1 MFADLVLHFSGNYMI
16 FYMLRVKGFVNR
28 HISISLRIVFFI
40 YFLIFQMKRF
50 IALVIFIQV
59 FLPGIVT
66 ADEGMWL
73 PALIEKLNINQMK
86 KEGCTL
92 NADDIYSIN
101 HSSLKDAIISL
112 DHGSCT
118 AELVSDEGLLLTN
131 HHCGFD
137 EIQEHSTVDH
147 DYLKDGFWAKTK
159 EEELPNPVK
168 TASLLIRFED
178 VSDRILP
185 ELKDQMTSEE
195 RNNKVREIS
204 SKIEKEA
211 TDKTN
216 YNARVQSL
224 FSDNKY
230 YLFVYE
236 TFMDIR
242 LVGAPPQSM
251 GKFGG
256 DTDNWMWP
264 RHTADFSMFRIYCGK
279 DGKPAAY
286 STDNVPYKPKY
297 HLPISLKGYQMNDF
311 AMVLGYPGTTN
322 RYKTSYGINYTMNVT
337 NPIRIKVRAE
347 KLRIMEDFMNTS
359 RKARIMYS
367 AKYARSSNY
376 YKYSIGQNEGL
387 NHLNVL
393 AMKSELE
400 KQYTDWINADE
411 QRKDKYGQAL
421 QLIASAYT
429 NIEVDKASEY
439 MMESM
444 VHGPEMFL
452 FANRMRPLYDVLKI
466 DKNSEK
472 VGKAIDR
479 VKRGLDVFFKDYD
492 SETDQ
497 KIAASLFRI
506 YDENVEPQ
514 YHPPFFKIVK
524 SKYGGD
530 FGKFT
535 KELYAKSIFGSQDR
549 LVKFFESPKAKVLE
563 KDQLFQVSLE
573 IFRMM
578 NLIYEESSK
587 TSENLTKG
595 NRLFVGGLME
605 MEADKLLYPDANSS
619 MRLTYG
625 TVGDY
630 IPRDGVHY
638 SYFTTLK
645 GYIEKEI
652 PGDDEFDVPAKLKEL
667 YFAKDF
673 GRYADADGSLHTCF
687 TTNNDI
693 TGGNSGSP
701 VINGKGELIGIAFD
715 GNWEAMSGD
724 IAFENDIQKCINV
737 DIRFVLWT
745 IDKMGGAQNLINEMT
760 IAN

>member
-1 MFADLVLHFSGNYMI
+1 
-16 FYMLRVKGFVNR
+16 
-28 HISISLRIVFFI
+28 
-40 YFLIFQMKRF
+40 MKRF
-50 IALVIFIQV
+50 IALVAFIQV
-59 FLPGIVT
+59 LLPGIVT

-86 KEGCTL
+86 KEGCSL

-101 HSSLKDAIISL
+101 HSSLKDAVVAL

-147 DYLKDGFWAKTK
+147 DYLKNGFWAKTNA
-159 EEELPNPVK
+159 EELPNSGK
-168 TASLLIRFED
+168 TASFLISFED
-178 VSDRILP
+178 VSDKILP
-185 ELKDQMTSEE
+185 ELNDQMTSDE
-195 RNNKVREIS
+195 RNKKVHEIS

-211 TDKTN
+211 STDPN
-216 YNARVQSL
+216 YDARVQGL
-224 FSDNKY
+224 YNDNRY

-236 TFMDIR
+236 TFRDIR

-286 STDNVPYKPKY
+286 STDNVPYKPKH

-322 RYKTSYGINYTMNVT
+322 RYKTSYGIEYTMNVT
-337 NPIRIKVRAE
+337 NPIRIKTRAE
-347 KLRIMEDFMNTS
+347 KQRIMEDFMNTS

-367 AKYARSSNY
+367 AKYAKSSNY

-387 NHLNVL
+387 KRLNVL
-393 AMKSELE
+393 EQKRDLE
-400 KQYTDWINADE
+400 KQFTNWVNADG
-411 QRKDKYGQAL
+411 QRKTKYGEAL

-429 NIEVDKASEY
+429 NTEDEKAAEY

-444 VHGPEMFL
+444 VRGPEIFY
-452 FANRMRPLYDVLKI
+452 FAYRTRPLYDALKI

-472 VGKAIDR
+472 VSLASER
-479 VKRGLDVFFKDYD
+479 VKNGLDEFFNDYD
-492 SETDQ
+492 SGTDQ
-497 KIAASLFRI
+497 KIAAALFRI
-506 YDENVEPQ
+506 YDENVAPQ

-524 SKYGGD
+524 SKYGND
-530 FGKFT
+530 FEKYT
-535 KELYAKSIFGSQDR
+535 KELYAKSIFGSQER

-573 IFRMM
+573 IFRML
-578 NLIYEESSK
+578 NLINEETSK
-587 TSENLTKG
+587 TKEALTRG
-595 NRLFVGGLME
+595 NRLFLGGLME
-605 MEADKLLYPDANSS
+605 MEADKKLYPDANSS

-760 IAN
+760 IVN

>member
-1 MFADLVLHFSGNYMI
+1 
-16 FYMLRVKGFVNR
+16 
-28 HISISLRIVFFI
+28 
-40 YFLIFQMKRF
+40 MKRF
-50 IALVIFIQV
+50 LAIVAFIQV
-59 FLPGIVT
+59 ITPAMVK

-73 PALIEKLNINQMK
+73 PALVEKLNITQMK
-86 KEGCTL
+86 EKGLSLDAEE
-92 NADDIYSIN
+92 IYSIN
-101 HSSLKDAIISL
+101 HSSLKDAVVAL

-118 AELVSDEGLLLTN
+118 AELISAEGLLLTN

-147 DYLKDGFWAKTK
+147 DYLKNGFWAKTK
-159 EEELPNPVK
+159 EEELANPGK
-168 TASLLIRFED
+168 SASFLIKFED
-178 VSDRILP
+178 VTEKIMP
-185 ELKDQMTSEE
+185 ELNEQMTADE
-195 RNNKVREIS
+195 RNKKVRELS

-211 TDKTN
+211 SADTH
-216 YNARVQSL
+216 YEARVQAL
-224 FSDNKY
+224 YNDNKY

-236 TFMDIR
+236 TFRDIR

-286 STDNVPYKPKY
+286 SKDNVPYKPKH
-297 HLPISLKGYQMNDF
+297 HLPISLKGYKMNDF
-311 AMVLGYPGTTN
+311 AMVLGYPGSTN
-322 RYKTSYGINYTMNVT
+322 RYKTSHGIEYTMNVT
-337 NPIRIKVRAE
+337 NPIRIKTRGE
-347 KLRIMEDFMNTS
+347 KQRVMQEFMSTS

-376 YKYSIGQNEGL
+376 YKYSIGQNQGL
-387 NHLNVL
+387 ENLNVL
-393 AMKSELE
+393 EKKKQLE
-400 KQYTDWINADE
+400 DKFTQWVNADA
-411 QRKDKYGQAL
+411 QRKAKYGDAL
-421 QLIASAYT
+421 NMIADAYK
-429 NIEVDKASEY
+429 NLDDEIAFEY
-439 MMESM
+439 MIESM
-444 VHGPEMFL
+444 VRGPEIFY
-452 FANRMRPLYDVLKI
+452 FAYRTRPLYDALKS
-466 DKNSEK
+466 DKNSEHINL
-472 VGKAIDR
+472 ASER
-479 VKRGLDVFFKDYD
+479 VKGGLDEFFKDYD

-497 KIAASLFRI
+497 KIAAALFKT
-506 YDENVEPQ
+506 YQENVAPQ

-524 SKYGGD
+524 AKYGND
-530 FGKFT
+530 FEKYT

-549 LVKFFESPKAKVLE
+549 LVDFFETPKAKVLE
-563 KDQLFQVSLE
+563 KDPLFQVSLE

-578 NLIYEESSK
+578 GLIGDETSK
-587 TSENLTKG
+587 TAEALAKG
-595 NRLFVGGLME
+595 NRLFVGGLLE
-605 MEADKLLYPDANSS
+605 MEADKKFYPDANSS

-630 IPRDGVHY
+630 IPRDGVKY
-638 SYFTTLK
+638 SYYTTLQ
-645 GYIEKEI
+645 GYLEKEI

-667 YFAKDF
+667 YAAKDF
-673 GRYADADGSLHTCF
+673 GRYADADGTLRTCF

-701 VINGKGELIGIAFD
+701 VINAKGELIGVAFD

-724 IAFENDIQKCINV
+724 IAFENELQKCINV

-745 IDKMGGAQNLINEMT
+745 IDKMGGAQNLIDEMT

>member
-1 MFADLVLHFSGNYMI
+1 
-16 FYMLRVKGFVNR
+16 
-28 HISISLRIVFFI
+28 
-40 YFLIFQMKRF
+40 MKRF
-50 IALVIFIQV
+50 LAIVAFIQV
-59 FLPGIVT
+59 FLPVMVK

-73 PALIEKLNINQMK
+73 PALIEKLNISQMK
-86 KEGCTL
+86 KEGCSL
-92 NADDIYSIN
+92 NAEDIYSIN
-101 HSSLKDAIISL
+101 HSSLKDAVVAL

-137 EIQEHSTVDH
+137 EIQEHSTVEH

-159 EEELPNPVK
+159 AEELPNSGK
-168 TASLLIRFED
+168 SASFLISFED
-178 VSDRILP
+178 VSEKILP
-185 ELKDQMTSEE
+185 ELNDQMTSDE
-195 RNNKVREIS
+195 RNKKVREIS

-211 TDKTN
+211 AGDSH
-216 YNARVQSL
+216 YDARVQGL
-224 FSDNKY
+224 YNDNKY

-236 TFMDIR
+236 TFKDIR

-286 STDNVPYKPKY
+286 SADNVPYKPKH
-297 HLPISLKGYQMNDF
+297 HLPISLKGYQKDDF

-322 RYKTSYGINYTMNVT
+322 RYKTSFGIEYTMNVT
-337 NPIRIKVRAE
+337 NPTRIKVRSE
-347 KLRIMEDFMNTS
+347 KLRIMQDFMHTS

-367 AKYARSSNY
+367 SKYAASANY

-387 NHLNVL
+387 KQLNVL
-393 AMKSELE
+393 EKKRQLE
-400 KQYTDWINADE
+400 KQFTEWVNADE
-411 QRKDKYGQAL
+411 QRKAKYGQAL
-421 QLIASAYT
+421 ELIAGAYT
-429 NIEVDKASEY
+429 NTEDDKASEY

-444 VHGPEMFL
+444 VRGPEMFY
-452 FANRMRPLYDVLKI
+452 FAYRTHPLYDALKA

-472 VGKAIDR
+472 VSLASER
-479 VKRGLDVFFKDYD
+479 VKGGLDEFFKDYD
-492 SETDQ
+492 SGTDQ
-497 KIAASLFRI
+497 KIAAALFRI
-506 YDENVEPQ
+506 YAENVAPQ
-514 YHPPFFKIVK
+514 YHPPFFKLVK
-524 SKYGGD
+524 AKYGND
-530 FGKFT
+530 FDKYT
-535 KELYAKSIFGSQDR
+535 KELYAKSIFGSQER
-549 LVKFFESPKAKVLE
+549 LVKFFEAPKAKVLE

-578 NLIYEESSK
+578 ALIADETAK
-587 TSENLTKG
+587 TKEALNKG
-595 NRLFVGGLME
+595 NHLFVGGLME
-605 MEADKLLYPDANSS
+605 MEAGKILYPDANSS

-630 IPRDGVHY
+630 IPRDGVQY

-667 YFAKDF
+667 YAAKDY
-673 GRYADADGSLHTCF
+673 GRYADADGNLRTCF

-745 IDKMGGAQNLINEMT
+745 IDKMGGAQNLIDEMT
-760 IAN
+760 IVN